1 MQKKRFNTSFD
12 SILLEESQKKDQ
24 DIHTHKNVRTTV
36 IARADYIDKVKA
48 IAYWERKKIK
58 DILNESLKDYI
69 LKYEKEKGS
78 IKVPH

>member
-24 DIHTHKNVRTTV
+24 SIQTPKNVRTTV
-36 IARADYIDKVKA
+36 IVREDYIDKVKA

-69 LKYEKEKGS
+69 SKYEKEKGS